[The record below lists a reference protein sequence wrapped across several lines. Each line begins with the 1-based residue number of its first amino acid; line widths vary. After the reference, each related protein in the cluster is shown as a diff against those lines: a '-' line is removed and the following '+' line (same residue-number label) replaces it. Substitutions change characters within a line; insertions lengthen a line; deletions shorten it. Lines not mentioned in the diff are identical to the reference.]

1 MSRAQTAQTGAIWSI
16 LRRVLH
22 WIRPYWGFL
31 LLSLLLAAA
40 SVGTQLLVP
49 ILTGNAIDAMLG
61 AGRVDFAALAKVLGA
76 IALSAG
82 VTALAQWGMNEC
94 NNRMAF
100 CVSRDLRNAAIR
112 KIQVLPLRYLDGHP
126 TGDLVS
132 RVIADV
138 DAFSDGLLMGFT
150 QLFTSLWMY
159 LFSVGGDHSIYLG
172 TVFGFFGLF
181 WILVG
186 FFFLKGGDKK
196 VMAHFFLCG
205 LILVI
210 GFTVRAFQDGLIW
223 PLGIDLVVIDVLLAT
238 LIPAWYTGKPA
249 LTKLAGVC
257 NIAIGII
264 SAFLLFPALFA

>member
-1 MSRAQTAQTGAIWSI
+1 M
-16 LRRVLH
+16 
-22 WIRPYWGFL
+22 
-31 LLSLLLAAA
+31 LAAVNPEA
-40 SVGTQLLVP
+40 IGLFGLFATVICFGLEQLGVGVKGADHEK
-49 ILTGNAIDAMLG
+49 LTRTLGYVAIFFG
-61 AGRVDFAALAKVLGA
+61 
-76 IALSAG
+76 
-82 VTALAQWGMNEC
+82 
-94 NNRMAF
+94 
-100 CVSRDLRNAAIR
+100 
-112 KIQVLPLRYLDGHP
+112 
-126 TGDLVS
+126 
-132 RVIADV
+132 
-138 DAFSDGLLMGFT
+138 GFT

-159 LFSVGGDHSIYLG
+159 LFSVGGAHSIYLG

-223 PLGIDLVVIDVLLAT
+223 PLGIDLVVIDVLLLT
-238 LIPAWYTGKPA
+238 LIPGWYTGKPA

>member
-1 MSRAQTAQTGAIWSI
+1 M
-16 LRRVLH
+16 
-22 WIRPYWGFL
+22 
-31 LLSLLLAAA
+31 LAAVNPEA
-40 SVGTQLLVP
+40 IGLFGLFATVICFGLEQLGVGVKGADHEK
-49 ILTGNAIDAMLG
+49 LTRTLGYVAIFFG
-61 AGRVDFAALAKVLGA
+61 
-76 IALSAG
+76 
-82 VTALAQWGMNEC
+82 
-94 NNRMAF
+94 
-100 CVSRDLRNAAIR
+100 
-112 KIQVLPLRYLDGHP
+112 
-126 TGDLVS
+126 
-132 RVIADV
+132 
-138 DAFSDGLLMGFT
+138 GFT

-223 PLGIDLVVIDVLLAT
+223 PLGIDLVVIDVLLLT
-238 LIPAWYTGKPA
+238 LIPGWYTGKPA
-249 LTKLAGVC
+249 LTKLACVC